1 MRLADVILSIATAG
15 SFVAAQPHRHHHR
28 HDHKRSPDTEV
39 VTVPET
45 VYAFEF
51 NGQSMTQAQ
60 VCKGIADG
68 TLEWAPGTEDPP
80 ACDANT
86 APSSSSAAHTTTNS
100 LPVPSA
106 TGNELFQASS
116 SSTTASSSS
125 PAPAATTS
133 PAAAVDNVSSSGS
146 GQYDTAISSNPNVN
160 VDFPDGQLDCS
171 TFPQDYGAI
180 PVAWMGL
187 GGWSGIQLVTISGS
201 AVPSIVTGVNGTQCQ
216 NTAEGT
222 AMCSYACPPGYQKS
236 QWPTAQGSTG
246 QSVGGLMCGADNK
259 LHITNSDYSKLCIP
273 GSGLVEVQNN
283 LGGNVAICRTDYP
296 GSLMSMIHMNSFF

>member
-1 MRLADVILSIATAG
+1 MRLADVILAIATAG
-15 SFVAAQPHRHHHR
+15 SVVAAQPHHHRHH
-28 HDHKRSPDTEV
+28 HDHKRSPDTEI
-39 VTVPET
+39 VTIPDT

-80 ACDANT
+80 ACDVNP
-86 APSSSSAAHTTTNS
+86 APSSSSAAPTTATSS
-100 LPVPSA
+100 LAPSV

-125 PAPAATTS
+125 SAPAVTTS
-133 PAAAVDNVSSSGS
+133 LAPAVEQVPSSSGS
-146 GQYDTAISSNPNVN
+146 APYDTAISSNPNVN
-160 VDFPDGQLDCS
+160 TEFPDGQLDCS

-187 GGWSGIQLVTISGS
+187 GGWSGIQLVTISGNE
-201 AVPSIVTGVNGTQCQ
+201 VTSIVTGVNGTQCQ

-236 QWPTAQGSTG
+236 QWPTTQGSTG
-246 QSVGGLMCGADNK
+246 QSIGGLMCGSDNK

-273 GSGLVEVQNN
+273 GSGLVEVQNA
-283 LGGNVAICRTDYP
+283 LRGNVAICRTDYP
-296 GSLMSMIHMNSFF
+296 GLLT